1 MKSDKEN
8 LLKRTDKDELFK
20 MNDNP
25 DKLEDINTVHSE

>member
-8 LLKRTDKDELFK
+8 LLKRTEKDELFN
-20 MNDNP
+20 MNDNS